1 MSLVKKFEATLC
13 GGCRDLDTYVLSI
26 LIAVHPAASPLCD
39 ALISTDP
46 SALGK
51 DGLPLVPR
59 I

>member
-1 MSLVKKFEATLC
+1 MSLVKKFETALC
-13 GGCRDLDTYVLSI
+13 GGCHDLDTHVLSI
-26 LIAVHPAASPLCD
+26 LIALHPAAFPLCD
-39 ALISTDP
+39 ALISPDP

>member
-13 GGCRDLDTYVLSI
+13 GGCHDLDTHVLSI
-26 LIAVHPAASPLCD
+26 LIALHPAAFPLCD
-39 ALISTDP
+39 ALISPDP